1 LRLSDFDYEL
11 PPDRIAQE
19 PLSGRDAS
27 RLMVL
32 DRTSGSLDHRVFS
45 ALPDLMAPG
54 DLLVLND
61 TRVIPARLWGK
72 RADAGASARVE
83 TLLVERVPEREPAES
98 GARARSTQVWR
109 VMLRG
114 SRRPDER
121 IDFGSGLTARVIA
134 REDGA
139 FHLIALTPPAGQSAQ
154 EAIESRGLMPVPPY
168 IHRGSPD
175 DPPDPRI
182 AMDGERYQTVF
193 ASSPGA
199 IAAPTAGLHF
209 TPALL
214 DRLRARGV
222 GVESLTLHVGPGTF
236 LPVRDEDLD
245 KHELRPE
252 AFAIPGRLCQAIAR
266 ARAEGGRV
274 VAVGTTVTRALESQ
288 ATPDGNVA
296 PGTGRC
302 ALFIRPGHAFRVVD
316 GLITNFHLPRS
327 TLLMLVAAFAGRER
341 VLAAY
346 AEAVR
351 LEYRF
356 YSYGDAMLL
365 R

>member
-1 LRLSDFDYEL
+1 
-11 PPDRIAQE
+11 
-19 PLSGRDAS
+19 
-27 RLMVL
+27 VL

-316 GLITNFHLPRS
+316 SLITNFHLPRS